1 MAPLVLQSSSA
12 VRRCLLVPS
21 LIAPSLFVFTNLR
34 RGCADLLR
42 EGGGERAEVE
52 EGAWEETEQED
63 GLSNDKVMDEKE
75 KEKTKGLALLLV

>member
-1 MAPLVLQSSSA
+1 
-12 VRRCLLVPS
+12 
-21 LIAPSLFVFTNLR
+21 
-34 RGCADLLR
+34 LR

-52 EGAWEETEQED
+52 EGAGEETEQED